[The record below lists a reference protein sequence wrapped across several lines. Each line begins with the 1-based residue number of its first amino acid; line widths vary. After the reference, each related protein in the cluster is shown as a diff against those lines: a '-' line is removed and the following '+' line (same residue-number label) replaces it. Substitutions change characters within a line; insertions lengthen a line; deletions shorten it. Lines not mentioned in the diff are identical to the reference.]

1 MNKEILESR
10 TKRLERWERRKKREE
25 NESKFRRPS
34 IHLIEAQGEEMEKK
48 MLLNKH
54 QEKKSGSE
62 RVSALSLCST
72 EHNDN

>member
-34 IHLIEAQGEEMEKK
+34 IHLIEAQGKEMEKK
-48 MLLNKH
+48 KLLNKH
-54 QEKKSGSE
+54 QEKNLEVKE
-62 RVSALSLCST
+62 FL
-72 EHNDN
+72 H